1 VGASVL
7 KDKDSEGHCHMIAAL
22 SAPHSTDLVLAA
34 QVAAQLAETNRANLR
49 RLTVA
54 VRGGEVTLRGSV
66 ASYYERQIAIQACRM
81 LAGIVR
87 VNDAVEV
94 AAIA

>member
-1 VGASVL
+1 
-7 KDKDSEGHCHMIAAL
+7 MIAAFG
-22 SAPHSTDLVLAA
+22 APPSTDLLLAA
-34 QVAAQLAETNRANLR
+34 QVATQLAETNRANLR

-54 VRGGEVTLRGSV
+54 VRGGEVTLRGCV
-66 ASYYERQIAIQACRM
+66 ASFYERQIAIQTCRM

-94 AAIA
+94 APLG